1 MNDNSSYSYV
11 PYQSVESEG
20 PNLRE
25 VLIRY
30 VKKWPWFLLSV
41 IIMLGVAHV
50 YLLWKQPIYSI
61 KASLLVQDQQ
71 KGSDQT
77 NSLKELGVFTPNQ
90 VVDNETEILH
100 SFTLMNRVVDKL
112 NLDVRY
118 FQTTTFGKREIYDE
132 SPIELFV
139 EQGKPALY
147 EKPIEVSLP
156 GNQTVQISGRTYP
169 LDKSVETP
177 YGRLKFSSRKEESN
191 RITELTVQVSKRP
204 STVKSYLANLR
215 ATPIGKNSSII
226 QLSLEDAVPM
236 KGEAILNQLI
246 TEYNQAT
253 ILDKNK
259 VAASTLKFIE
269 NRLGIVSREL
279 SSVEKNVESYKSNQ
293 GITDL
298 SVQAQSFLETVQQND
313 ALLNQVN
320 IQLAALNDLQKY
332 IEDNTGNQGNT
343 PAVVGISDPV
353 LLGLITNLTQLEQQ
367 RDQLART
374 TSAQNPLLETIDSQI
389 RTTKKNMAGNIRT
402 MKTMLVSTQRQYLT
416 KNDQVEGEIRTIPQ
430 KERLLMDI
438 TRQQAIKN
446 NLYTYLLQKRE
457 ETAVAFASTIADTRT
472 VDPALSDDDPI
483 KPTKFTLY
491 ALFGLLGLVLPI
503 AAIAGHNAL
512 NDRVMRRVDVEEI
525 TEVPIV
531 GELVKENQ
539 PKSRVMAYNTNSLI
553 AEQIRMLRIDLQSL
567 QNGNAKSQ
575 VILFTSS
582 IGGEGKTF
590 VSMNVGAS
598 LASIGKPTIVVDLDL
613 RMPKL
618 HKVFNLSNSV
628 GMSDYLKGDATLD
641 DIIQPIPG
649 YPNCF
654 IIPSGALPA
663 NPSELLSSPR
673 LNQSIQELRERFNY
687 IILDTPPVGLVS
699 DARIVAPCADA
710 TFFIIRHDVTQRNH
724 LKMINKLYQEQKF
737 QNMNI
742 VLNATDGSN
751 SYLYGNG
758 QNNSYFYRQAENSN
772 WLSRR

>member
-1 MNDNSSYSYV
+1 
-11 PYQSVESEG
+11 
-20 PNLRE
+20 
-25 VLIRY
+25 
-30 VKKWPWFLLSV
+30 
-41 IIMLGVAHV
+41 MLGIAHI
-50 YLLWKQPIYSI
+50 YLLWKQPVYSI

-100 SFTLMNRVVDKL
+100 SFTLMNRVVDRL

-118 FQTTTFGKREIYDE
+118 FQSATFGKREIYDE
-132 SPIELFV
+132 SPIELFI
-139 EQGKPALY
+139 EEGKSALY
-147 EKPIEVSLP
+147 EKPLKISLP
-156 GNQTVQISGRTYP
+156 GNRTVRLSERTYP
-169 LDKSVETP
+169 LNKFVETP
-177 YGRLKFSSRKEESN
+177 YGRLKFSSKKNADN
-191 RITELTVQVSKRP
+191 RITELTIQVSKRS
-204 STVKSYLANLR
+204 STVKGYLANLR
-215 ATPIGKNSSII
+215 ATPVGKNSSII
-226 QLSLEDAVPM
+226 QLSLEDAVPV
-236 KGEAILNQLI
+236 KGEAVLNQLI

-253 ILDKNK
+253 LIDKNK

-279 SSVEKNVESYKSNQ
+279 STVEKNVESYKSNQ

-313 ALLNQVN
+313 ALLNQVT

-332 IEDNTGNQGNT
+332 VDDNTGNQGNT
-343 PAVVGISDPV
+343 PAVVGINDPV

-367 RDQLART
+367 REQLART
-374 TSAQNPLLETIDSQI
+374 TSAQNPLLQTIDSQI
-389 RTTKKNMAGNIRT
+389 RTTKNNMAGNIRT
-402 MKTMLVSTQRQYLT
+402 MKTMLVSTQRQYQT
-416 KNDQVEGEIRTIPQ
+416 KNGQVEGAIRTIPQ

-472 VDPALSDDDPI
+472 IDPALSDEDPI

-512 NDRVMRRVDVEEI
+512 NDRVMRRIDVEEI
-525 TEVPIV
+525 TEVPIL

-539 PKSRVMAYNTNSLI
+539 SRSPVMAYNTNSLI
-553 AEQIRMLRIDLQSL
+553 AEQIRMLRTDLQSMK
-567 QNGNAKSQ
+567 NGLAKSQ

-618 HKVFNLSNSV
+618 HKVFNLSNSI
-628 GMSDYLKGDATLD
+628 GMSDYLRGDAALD
-641 DIIQPIPG
+641 AVIQPVPG

-663 NPSELLSSPR
+663 NPSELLSGAR
-673 LNQSIQELRERFNY
+673 LSQLVQELRERFNY
-687 IILDTPPVGLVS
+687 VILDTPPVGLVS
-699 DARIVAPCADA
+699 DARIIAPCADA

-758 QNNSYFYRQAENSN
+758 QNNSYFYRQVDNKN
-772 WLSRR
+772 RISRR

>member
-1 MNDNSSYSYV
+1 
-11 PYQSVESEG
+11 
-20 PNLRE
+20 
-25 VLIRY
+25 
-30 VKKWPWFLLSV
+30 
-41 IIMLGVAHV
+41 
-50 YLLWKQPIYSI
+50 
-61 KASLLVQDQQ
+61 
-71 KGSDQT
+71 
-77 NSLKELGVFTPNQ
+77 
-90 VVDNETEILH
+90 
-100 SFTLMNRVVDKL
+100 
-112 NLDVRY
+112 
-118 FQTTTFGKREIYDE
+118 
-132 SPIELFV
+132 
-139 EQGKPALY
+139 
-147 EKPIEVSLP
+147 
-156 GNQTVQISGRTYP
+156 
-169 LDKSVETP
+169 
-177 YGRLKFSSRKEESN
+177 
-191 RITELTVQVSKRP
+191 
-204 STVKSYLANLR
+204 
-215 ATPIGKNSSII
+215 
-226 QLSLEDAVPM
+226 
-236 KGEAILNQLI
+236 
-246 TEYNQAT
+246 
-253 ILDKNK
+253 
-259 VAASTLKFIE
+259 
-269 NRLGIVSREL
+269 
-279 SSVEKNVESYKSNQ
+279 
-293 GITDL
+293 
-298 SVQAQSFLETVQQND
+298 
-313 ALLNQVN
+313 
-320 IQLAALNDLQKY
+320 
-332 IEDNTGNQGNT
+332 
-343 PAVVGISDPV
+343 
-353 LLGLITNLTQLEQQ
+353 
-367 RDQLART
+367 
-374 TSAQNPLLETIDSQI
+374 
-389 RTTKKNMAGNIRT
+389 
-402 MKTMLVSTQRQYLT
+402 
-416 KNDQVEGEIRTIPQ
+416 
-430 KERLLMDI
+430 
-438 TRQQAIKN
+438 
-446 NLYTYLLQKRE
+446 
-457 ETAVAFASTIADTRT
+457 
-472 VDPALSDDDPI
+472 
-483 KPTKFTLY
+483 
-491 ALFGLLGLVLPI
+491 
-503 AAIAGHNAL
+503 
-512 NDRVMRRVDVEEI
+512 MRRVDVEEI

-567 QNGNAKSQ
+567 QNGDAKSQ